1 MEADSVGKLLEGDES
16 TVVHVHFVKHL
27 LQRFSGYADT
37 WEQVTDSVGAG
48 DGRLARMQATFDRER
63 ISHIEFNTTVRMLQ
77 TYENVH
83 MLNKCT
89 TDPESAHSINHA
101 GTRTEVNEAVP

>member
-1 MEADSVGKLLEGDES
+1 M
-16 TVVHVHFVKHL
+16 
-27 LQRFSGYADT
+27 
-37 WEQVTDSVGAG
+37 GAG
-48 DGRLARMQATFDRER
+48 DRRLVTMQATFDRER
-63 ISHIEFNTTVRMLQ
+63 ISHIEFDTTVRMLQ

-101 GTRTEVNEAVP
+101 ETRTEVNEAVP